1 VSSSAANDCVG
12 YAERLEFA
20 QHDRILLECRG
31 DCSTS
36 IFLVLL
42 SILIQARVS
51 VLRFNTGGNTPG
63 ALLQSPLI
71 MIEADLR
78 TYSKRF

>member
-1 VSSSAANDCVG
+1 
-12 YAERLEFA
+12 
-20 QHDRILLECRG
+20 
-31 DCSTS
+31 
-36 IFLVLL
+36 VLL